1 MLLLIKTGNEIK
13 YLVSFI
19 DIISCSDI
27 IFCDFIVFQVTRK
40 TAGSCLYLSIIDLSY
55 IFLISTY
62 LNLVGYPS
70 RSNRYWWGEGTR
82 TPTPDSQGGGGGVW
96 GGGHVHWEDRLVIQ
110 EFRYKMIDRGN
121 VQVVG
126 GTHRS

>member
-70 RSNRYWWGEGTR
+70 RSNRYWWGKGRAPQPRTVKGGEGG
-82 TPTPDSQGGGGGVW
+82 SGGGGTYIG
-96 GGGHVHWEDRLVIQ
+96 
-110 EFRYKMIDRGN
+110 KID
-121 VQVVG
+121 
-126 GTHRS
+126 